1 LLGFTAP
8 DATTPASPMS
18 HCVPHAPPAQ
28 TCPLPHPVPSAAL
41 VHAVVLEVGVQL
53 SHPSFSVVPDA

>member
-1 LLGFTAP
+1 
-8 DATTPASPMS
+8 MS